1 MLSIE
6 EILALAEP
14 NAEFIELQS
23 ESPIR
28 VGAWNKDTD
37 IQQIRGIM
45 ANVLEAKLAAKPD
58 PSTLPYVEE
67 DVHITVGD
75 GASIAV
81 RIHKPR
87 VVADDGCPVLVA
99 FHGGGFVIGD
109 LEGVGSLCQLFTTLG
124 GIAVN
129 VDYRLAPEHPFP
141 VPVQDCFDV
150 VKWTVD
156 NAKTIGINLSKG
168 FLVGGESA
176 GADLA
181 LGVNRLWIDEK
192 QTPKLTGIFS
202 SISGALAEDTVPE
215 TYRNRFLSLKQ
226 NASAPVVTAD
236 SIEFI
241 RDMYKPDP
249 RSPVAYPVISPDL
262 SGIPKTYFQACG
274 LDPVRDCTLIMEQ
287 VWKDAGI
294 PTKLDVYP
302 GLPHGFWALF
312 PQADF
317 SKKHQRDQK
326 AGLECSKLEWSTP
339 ATSQRALARQTRRP
353 NGRKSGGGRLPLTSP
368 TTFEP
373 LHLSFA
379 SSPNTP
385 KEAAS
390 SHEHLWLYMAPKSK
404 PPEKKQQSLTNFF
417 QPKTVNGLAAAF
429 QKSQS
434 EARTSPP
441 ESPDSSRKRPL
452 EEDTDR
458 GNNGPDKNTK
468 RVKGDKGD
476 KTTAADQGKS
486 SFFTPGAKPAAES
499 EPKSKASAASSRTGR
514 FAYSQASDVNEEED
528 EEDQDPSTKQRKEEL
543 HKKFV
548 KKLGHPDS
556 MLWRRRRQD
565 DNEAA
570 EEEEGEGEEDE
581 DEAPPPPKAKKGGAR
596 ANKKLTPMEIQFLDI
611 KRKHLDT
618 VLIVEV
624 GYKFRFFGE
633 DARIAAKELSIVCI
647 PGKYRYDEHPSEAH
661 LEKFASA
668 SIPVHRL
675 PVHAKRLVAAGH
687 KVGVVRQIETAALKK
702 AGDNRNAPFVRK
714 LTNVYTKGTY
724 IDENGELETGG
735 DGGAPSGGY
744 LLCITETPTK
754 GQGTDEKVDVG
765 IVAVQPTTGDII
777 YDTFEDGFMRSEI
790 ETRLLHI
797 SPCEFVIVGDLT
809 KGSDKLIQHLSG
821 SSTNVFGD
829 RSRVERVPRTKTMAA
844 EAYSHVTQFYADKLQ
859 QTPDADASALLERI
873 LHLPEPVTIC
883 LSAMISH
890 LKEYGLEH
898 VFDLTKNFTSFSA
911 RQHMLLNGTTLE
923 ALEVYRNATD
933 HSERGSLFWALDKTT
948 TRFGQRLL
956 RKWVGRPLLDVARL
970 EERVAAVQELVDEQS
985 SAKVDRLETLL
996 AGTKTD
1002 LERSLIRIYYGK
1014 CTRPELLSVL
1024 QTLQRIAMQYPT
1036 VKSAEATG
1044 FTSPLIASAVLSLP
1058 QILDLVVSHLDK
1070 INPEAARKD
1079 DKYNFFRESEQTE
1092 DIEDHKMGIVS
1103 VEQSLDEHRA
1113 DAAAS
1118 LKRKKPVDYVTV
1130 SGIEFLI
1137 EVPNTDLKSVPAS
1150 WIKISGTKK
1159 LSRFHTPV
1167 VVRLIAERDQ
1177 HREALAAAC
1186 DAAFSAL
1193 LRTIADAYQPLRDA
1207 VSSLATLDCLLSL
1220 SRVAALPGYSKPT
1233 FLPSTTNKPTISI
1246 AQGRHP
1252 IAEHTLSDP
1261 YIPFT
1266 TTLASPSPL
1275 AHLITGPNMGGK
1287 SSFVRAVAL
1296 LVLLAQIGS
1305 FVPADAL
1312 SLTLT
1317 DAIHVR
1323 MGARDNLAAGE
1334 STFMV
1339 EVSETARILRAATP
1353 RSLVILDELGRGTST
1368 HDGAAIAHAVL
1379 DHVVRENRCL
1389 TLFITHYQNLARL
1402 AEGIGEGLV
1411 KNVHMRFT
1419 ATRRAGAEE
1428 GDADADDDDAGADEE
1443 ITFLYEVG
1451 EGVAHRSYGLN
1462 VARLARI
1469 PRKVIDVASQR
1480 SREMEQDVR
1489 VRRLRGTARL
1499 LTEVLETNPDQL
1511 DHLIS
1516 NIEQL

>member
-1 MLSIE
+1 
-6 EILALAEP
+6 
-14 NAEFIELQS
+14 
-23 ESPIR
+23 
-28 VGAWNKDTD
+28 
-37 IQQIRGIM
+37 
-45 ANVLEAKLAAKPD
+45 
-58 PSTLPYVEE
+58 
-67 DVHITVGD
+67 
-75 GASIAV
+75 
-81 RIHKPR
+81 
-87 VVADDGCPVLVA
+87 
-99 FHGGGFVIGD
+99 
-109 LEGVGSLCQLFTTLG
+109 
-124 GIAVN
+124 
-129 VDYRLAPEHPFP
+129 
-141 VPVQDCFDV
+141 
-150 VKWTVD
+150 
-156 NAKTIGINLSKG
+156 
-168 FLVGGESA
+168 
-176 GADLA
+176 
-181 LGVNRLWIDEK
+181 
-192 QTPKLTGIFS
+192 
-202 SISGALAEDTVPE
+202 
-215 TYRNRFLSLKQ
+215 
-226 NASAPVVTAD
+226 
-236 SIEFI
+236 
-241 RDMYKPDP
+241 
-249 RSPVAYPVISPDL
+249 
-262 SGIPKTYFQACG
+262 
-274 LDPVRDCTLIMEQ
+274 
-287 VWKDAGI
+287 
-294 PTKLDVYP
+294 
-302 GLPHGFWALF
+302 
-312 PQADF
+312 
-317 SKKHQRDQK
+317 
-326 AGLECSKLEWSTP
+326 
-339 ATSQRALARQTRRP
+339 
-353 NGRKSGGGRLPLTSP
+353 
-368 TTFEP
+368 
-373 LHLSFA
+373 
-379 SSPNTP
+379 
-385 KEAAS
+385 
-390 SHEHLWLYMAPKSK
+390 MAPKSK

-434 EARTSPP
+434 ESQASPS
-441 ESPDSSRKRPL
+441 ESPEASRKRPL
-452 EEDTDR
+452 VEDADKI
-458 GNNGPDKNTK
+458 NNGPGKTSK
-468 RVKGDKGD
+468 RAKGDRVEK
-476 KTTAADQGKS
+476 ADAVEEEKS
-486 SFFTPGAKPAAES
+486 AFFTPGAKQPAAE
-499 EPKSKASAASSRTGR
+499 PKPKASTAASRTGR
-514 FAYSQASDVNEEED
+514 FAYSQSSDVNAEGEED
-528 EEDQDPSTKQRKEEL
+528 EDPSTKKRKEEL
-543 HKKFV
+543 HNRFV

-556 MLWRRRRQD
+556 MLWRRRRED

-570 EEEEGEGEEDE
+570 EGEEGEEEAE
-581 DEAPPPPKAKKGGAR
+581 DEAPPAPKAKKGGAR
-596 ANKKLTPMEIQFLDI
+596 ANKKLTPMEIQFLEI

-661 LEKFASA
+661 WDRFASA

-702 AGDNRNAPFVRK
+702 AGDNRNAPFIRK

-744 LLCITETPTK
+744 LLCLTETPTK
-754 GQGTDEKVDVG
+754 GQGTDEKVEVG

-797 SPCEFVIVGDLT
+797 SPCEFVVVGDLT
-809 KGSDKLIQHLSG
+809 KGSDKLVQHLSG

-829 RSRVERVPRTKTMAA
+829 RSRVERVPRSKTMAA

-859 QTPDADASALLERI
+859 QTPDAAASSLLERI

-883 LSAMISH
+883 LSAMINH

-923 ALEVYRNATD
+923 SLEVYRNATD

-956 RKWVGRPLLDVARL
+956 RKWVGRPLLDVSCL

-996 AGTKTD
+996 SGTKTD

-1024 QTLQRIAMQYPT
+1024 QTLQRIAMQYAT
-1036 VKSAEATG
+1036 VKSVDATG
-1044 FTSPLIASAVLSLP
+1044 FASPLISSAILSLP

-1092 DIEDHKMGIVS
+1092 DIEDHKMGIVA
-1103 VEQSLDEHRA
+1103 VEQSLDEHRSE
-1113 DAAAS
+1113 AAS
-1118 LKRKKPVDYVTV
+1118 SLSRKKTVDYVTV
-1130 SGIEFLI
+1130 SGIEYLV
-1137 EVPNTDLKSVPAS
+1137 EVNNTDLKSVPAS

-1159 LSRFHTPV
+1159 LSRFHTPT

-1186 DAAFSAL
+1186 DAAFTSL
-1193 LRTIADAYQPLRDA
+1193 LRAIADAYQPLRDA
-1207 VSSLATLDCLLSL
+1207 VSSLAILDCLLSL
-1220 SRVAALPGYSKPT
+1220 SRVAALPGYTKPT
-1233 FLPSTTNKPTISI
+1233 FLSTPTQPTISI
-1246 AQGRHP
+1246 TQGRHP
-1252 IAEHTLSDP
+1252 IAEHTLSGP

-1266 TTLASPSPL
+1266 TSLSSPSPL

-1305 FVPADAL
+1305 FVPADEF
-1312 SLTLT
+1312 SLTLA

-1379 DHVVRENRCL
+1379 DHVVRENKCL

-1402 AEGIGEGLV
+1402 ADGIGNDLV

-1419 ATRRAGAEE
+1419 ATRRAGTKGAD
-1428 GDADADDDDAGADEE
+1428 GDVGGEDAGADEE

-1469 PRKVIDVASQR
+1469 PRKVIEVAAQK

-1499 LTEVLETNPDQL
+1499 LAEVMENKSDQL

-1516 NIEQL
+1516 NIEQM